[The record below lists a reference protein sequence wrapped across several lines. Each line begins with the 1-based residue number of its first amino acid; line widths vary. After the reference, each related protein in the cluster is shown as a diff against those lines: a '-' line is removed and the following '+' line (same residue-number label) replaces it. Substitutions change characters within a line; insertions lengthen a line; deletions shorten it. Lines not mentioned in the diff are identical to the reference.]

1 MRSRCVRRDEAA
13 SSRRVRTHPFMST
26 STLTTELP
34 VERRHLEPP
43 AEHLTIIEPSSRWR
57 LVDFRE
63 LFRYRDLLYFLTF
76 RSIRV
81 LYAQSAIGIGWAVLQ
96 PLCSMIVFTVVF
108 GMFAKISSDDR
119 PYAVFSLTALVPWTY
134 FQNALLEA
142 SNSLVNQA
150 QMITKVYFPRVI
162 LPLSAVFAKLIDF
175 SIASVMLAVMLCW
188 YRIVPTWNI
197 VYLPLLVVIMVTA
210 AAGLG
215 MWFTAL
221 AIHYRDVKHAL
232 NFISQLIMYASPV
245 VYPVSYVP
253 AKLQPLYAINPMVG
267 VIEGFRAAIL
277 GTRPMPWDWIAIGS
291 LSAAA
296 MLLTGLFFFRHQ
308 ERIFAD
314 VA

>member
-1 MRSRCVRRDEAA
+1 L
-13 SSRRVRTHPFMST
+13 ST
-26 STLTTELP
+26 STLQSATATP
-34 VERRHLEPP
+34 ASPTADEPA
-43 AEHLTIIEPSSRWR
+43 AEHLTIIQPSSGWR

-63 LFRYRDLLYFLTF
+63 LYRYRDLLYFLTF

-108 GMFAKISSDDR
+108 GMFAGIKSDDV
-119 PYAVFSLTALVPWTY
+119 PYAIFSFTALVPWTY
-134 FQNALLEA
+134 FQNALLES

-150 QMITKVYFPRVI
+150 QMITKVYFPRVV

-175 SIASVMLAVMLCW
+175 CIAMVMLGLLMCW
-188 YRIVPTWNI
+188 FRVIPTWN
-197 VYLPLLVVIMVTA
+197 VVFLPLLVLIMVTG

-245 VYPVSYVP
+245 VYSASIVP
-253 AKLQPLYAINPMVG
+253 EKWQKIYAINPMVG
-267 VIEGFRAAIL
+267 VIEGFRAAVL
-277 GTRPMPWDWIAIGS
+277 GTRPMPWDMITIGAVT
-291 LSAAA
+291 AAFT
-296 MLLTGLFFFRHQ
+296 LVTGLLFFRRQ

>member
-1 MRSRCVRRDEAA
+1 MSIAVDDIKASGNTRAEFGVSDEW
-13 SSRRVRTHPFMST
+13 SSNAP
-26 STLTTELP
+26 EQ
-34 VERRHLEPP
+34 HL
-43 AEHLTIIEPSSRWR
+43 IVIQPSSGWR
-57 LVDFRE
+57 LVDFNE
-63 LFRYRDLLYFLTF
+63 LYRYRDLLYFLTF

-96 PLCSMIVFTVVF
+96 PLCSMIVFTIVF
-108 GMFAKISSDDR
+108 GLFAGIKSDDV
-119 PYAVFSLTALVPWTY
+119 PYAIFSFTALVPWTY

-142 SNSLVNQA
+142 SNSLVNQS
-150 QMITKVYFPRVI
+150 QMITKVYFPRVV

-175 SIASVMLAVMLCW
+175 GIALVMLAAMMAW
-188 YRIVPTWNI
+188 YRLVPTWHI
-197 VYLPLLVVIMVTA
+197 LFLPVLVLIMVTA

-245 VYPVSYVP
+245 VYSTSIVP
-253 AKLQPLYAINPMVG
+253 ERWRAVYAVNPMVG

-277 GTRPMPWDWIAIGS
+277 GTRPMPWDWISIGAA
-291 LSAAA
+291 SATL
-296 MLLTGLFFFRHQ
+296 MLLSGLLFFRRQ

>member
-1 MRSRCVRRDEAA
+1 MSIAVENIESVSERPKAEGTRPPHLSDAA
-13 SSRRVRTHPFMST
+13 S
-26 STLTTELP
+26 
-34 VERRHLEPP
+34 
-43 AEHLTIIEPSSRWR
+43 EHLTIIAPSSGWH

-63 LFRYRDLLYFLTF
+63 LYRYRDLLYFLTF

-108 GMFAKISSDDR
+108 GMFAGIKSDDV
-119 PYAVFSLTALVPWTY
+119 PYAIFSFTALVPWTY
-134 FQNALLEA
+134 FQNALLES

-150 QMITKVYFPRVI
+150 QMITKVYFPRVV

-175 SIASVMLAVMLCW
+175 CIAMMMLGLLMCW
-188 YRIVPTWNI
+188 FRVIPTWN
-197 VYLPLLVVIMVTA
+197 VVFLPLLVLIMVTG

-245 VYPVSYVP
+245 VYSASIVP
-253 AKLQPLYAINPMVG
+253 EKWQKVYAINPMVG

-277 GTRPMPWDWIAIGS
+277 GTRPMPWEWIGIGALTAS
-291 LSAAA
+291 LT
-296 MLLTGLFFFRHQ
+296 LLSGLLFFRRQ

>member
-1 MRSRCVRRDEAA
+1 
-13 SSRRVRTHPFMST
+13 MST
-26 STLTTELP
+26 SAIEP
-34 VERRHLEPP
+34 IASPAPPSGEPP
-43 AEHLTIIEPSSRWR
+43 GEHLTVIEPRSGWQ

-63 LFRYRDLLYFLTF
+63 LYRYRDLLYFLTF

-81 LYAQSAIGIGWAVLQ
+81 MYAQSAIGIGWAILQ
-96 PLCSMIVFTVVF
+96 PLCSMIVFTIVF
-108 GMFAKISSDDR
+108 GLFAGIKSDDV
-119 PYAVFSLTALVPWTY
+119 PYAIFSFTALVPWTY

-150 QMITKVYFPRVI
+150 QMITKVYFPRVV
-162 LPLSAVFAKLIDF
+162 LPLAAVFAKLIDF
-175 SIASVMLAVMLCW
+175 CIALVMLAILMAWFRV
-188 YRIVPTWNI
+188 VPTGNI
-197 VYLPLLVVIMVTA
+197 IFLPLLVLVMIMA

-215 MWFTAL
+215 MWLTAL

-232 NFISQLIMYASPV
+232 NFLSQLIMYASPV
-245 VYPVSYVP
+245 VYSASIVP
-253 AKLQPLYAINPMVG
+253 ARWQPLYAVNPMVG

-291 LSAAA
+291 TTAA
-296 MLLTGLFFFRHQ
+296 LLMVSGLLFFRRQ

>member
-1 MRSRCVRRDEAA
+1 MNVAFEEIEAA
-13 SSRRVRTHPFMST
+13 TMEPGETT
-26 STLTTELP
+26 SPQGLSAELSA
-34 VERRHLEPP
+34 V
-43 AEHLTIIEPSSRWR
+43 HLTIIEPSSRWR

-63 LFRYRDLLYFLTF
+63 LYRYRDLLYFLTF

-108 GMFAKISSDDR
+108 GMFAGIKSDGK
-119 PYAVFSLTALVPWTY
+119 PYAVFSLAALVPWTY
-134 FQNALLEA
+134 FSNALLEA

-162 LPLSAVFAKLIDF
+162 LPLSAVLAKLIDF
-175 SIASVMLAVMLCW
+175 AIAMLMLVVLLCW
-188 YRIVPTWNI
+188 YRMAPSWN
-197 VYLPLLVVIMVTA
+197 VLFLPLLVVIMVTA

-221 AIHYRDVKHAL
+221 AIHYRDVKYGL
-232 NFISQLIMYASPV
+232 SFVTQLIMYASPV
-245 VYPVSYVP
+245 VYSANIIPEKWQS
-253 AKLQPLYAINPMVG
+253 LYALNPMVG
-267 VIEGFRAAIL
+267 VIEGFRAALL
-277 GTRPMPWDWIAIGS
+277 GTRTMPWDWIATGS

-296 MLLTGLFFFRHQ
+296 MLLTGLLFFRHQ
-308 ERIFAD
+308 ERLFAD